1 VTVDRVDVKSVD
13 VATDVKFLVFDL
25 AIYCCPKEDTQF
37 LEYCGK
43 DFAFHSGT
51 MVNNNAPAT
60 TPEECQQQ
68 CVSLST
74 CEYWDLGEGFCR
86 LRSNAGA
93 KGLEA
98 HLGYAYGRKNCRFEG
113 VPALAPAPS
122 GTGNATSTENN

>member
-1 VTVDRVDVKSVD
+1 MSISYL
-13 VATDVKFLVFDL
+13 FL
-25 AIYCCPKEDTQF
+25 PEDTQF

-98 HLGYAYGRKNCRFEG
+98 HLGYAYGRKNCRFGKSIYATECNYISNSNLN
-113 VPALAPAPS
+113 VILCLAICKH
-122 GTGNATSTENN
+122 